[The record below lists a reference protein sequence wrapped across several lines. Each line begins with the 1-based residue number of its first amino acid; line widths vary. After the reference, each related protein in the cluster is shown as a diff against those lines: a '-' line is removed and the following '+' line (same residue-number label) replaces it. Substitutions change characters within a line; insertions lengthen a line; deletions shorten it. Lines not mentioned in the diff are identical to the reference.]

1 MLVARDGDAGYQKN
15 DIGTKHAQTSFSTH
29 SGRGKSAIDVA
40 SELLLREKREEEPFE
55 KPHCSG
61 SSTIIEIA
69 VKTKQL
75 ILTSRLT
82 HVWHIN

>member
-1 MLVARDGDAGYQKN
+1 MLVARDGDAGYKKN

-61 SSTIIEIA
+61 GSTIIEIIEIA

-75 ILTSRLT
+75 ILTSKST
-82 HVWHIN
+82 HV